1 MKIRKPISFVLGIVF
16 FIFGLFILII
26 GGIGGIVPLL
36 IGASLIYLGWSGTR
50 IATIIFGHTLVVIG
64 CGLITMGIYLL
75 PYCKPTLPYI
85 FFRPLFWGLFS
96 VFGGICAIYHGFC
109 NCIRCPKNS

>member
-1 MKIRKPISFVLGIVF
+1 MKIRKPISFVLGIIF
-16 FIFGLFILII
+16 FIFGIFMLIK
-26 GGIGGIVPLL
+26 GGFGGIVPLL
-36 IGASLIYLGWSGTR
+36 IGASLIYLGWQGTR
-50 IATIIFGHTLVVIG
+50 IATIIFGHILVVIG
-64 CGLITMGIYLL
+64 CALITLGIYLL
-75 PYCKPTLPYI
+75 PYSKPTLMHI

>member
-1 MKIRKPISFVLGIVF
+1 MKIRKPVSFVLGIIF
-16 FIFGLFILII
+16 FIFGIFMLII

-64 CGLITMGIYLL
+64 CGLITLGIYLL
-75 PYCKPTLPYI
+75 PYSKPTLMHI